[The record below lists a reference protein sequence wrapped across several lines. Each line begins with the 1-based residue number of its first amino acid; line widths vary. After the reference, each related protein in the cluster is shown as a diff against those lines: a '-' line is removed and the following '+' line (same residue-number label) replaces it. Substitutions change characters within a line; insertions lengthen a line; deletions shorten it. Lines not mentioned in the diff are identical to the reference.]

1 MLRVQDGSA
10 TAPGG
15 RGLVSGPTSAPPPA
29 AGDLPAVLASD
40 LRVQRGTRRRGRG
53 GREVLHGISFQVRR
67 GSVTGVIGP
76 SGCGKT
82 TLLRAIVGVQSGVD
96 GELRVLGYTAGD
108 DCLRRRV
115 GYATQA
121 ASVYGD
127 LTVRENLRYFAALVQ
142 AGDPDDPTWAPGYLD
157 ALLDHVGLTEQAS
170 MPVERLSGGQRSRV
184 SLAAAMISG
193 TDVLVLDE
201 PTVGADPLLR
211 RRLWADFRALARGG
225 MTILVSSHVMDE
237 ANRCARLL
245 LLYEGRLLAEGTP
258 AQLLA
263 TTDCGDLEEGF
274 LRLVESPPHPTVA
287 NHDPENGAGT
297 VGPSTADATAASAV
311 TPARSDLARS
321 DLAGSDP
328 SAVGDGAPAHRSG
341 VERRSRGHPP
351 GVRPCLPRRPLD
363 TLRTRATA
371 VRVLRQLGRDRRT
384 LVLVLLLPPLLL
396 LTLRLLFHQSPD
408 TFDRAGP
415 ALLGVF
421 PLMTMFFVTSVA
433 MLRERTSGTLER
445 MLTTPVGRGDL
456 LVGYGL
462 AFAVIATAQAAL
474 TTALT
479 VGALGLTVRGSAS
492 MLFVTAILSSFLGTA
507 LGLWMSAFART
518 EFEAV
523 QFIPAALLPQF
534 MLYGA
539 LVPRRGMLPALDHLS
554 VLMPMTYVVDA
565 MSRVTHAPSFD
576 RWLARDIIIVI
587 ACTLA
592 ALSLAAVTLR
602 RRHP

>member
-1 MLRVQDGSA
+1 VQHGSPRPSGAHVDPGPSAGQGPLLDGSA
-10 TAPGG
+10 PPRSAPGD
-15 RGLVSGPTSAPPPA
+15 V
-29 AGDLPAVLASD
+29 PAVLAAG
-40 LRVQRGTRRRGRG
+40 LRVRRGTHRRGHG
-53 GREVLHGISFQVRR
+53 GQEVIHGISFQVRR

-82 TLLRAIVGVQSGVD
+82 TLLRSIVGVQSGVD

-127 LTVRENLRYFAALVQ
+127 LTVRENLRYFASLVQ
-142 AGDPDDPTWAPGYLD
+142 AGDPDDPTWATGYLD
-157 ALLDHVGLTEQAS
+157 TLLAHVGLTEQAD

-211 RRLWADFRALARGG
+211 RRLWAEFRALARGG
-225 MTILVSSHVMDE
+225 MTILVSSHIMEE
-237 ANRCARLL
+237 ANRCDRLL

-274 LRLVESPPHPTVA
+274 LRLVESPTRHQAAAEHTRG
-287 NHDPENGAGT
+287 DGA
-297 VGPSTADATAASAV
+297 VTADAVVSTVS
-311 TPARSDLARS
+311 TSTNL
-321 DLAGSDP
+321 GTI
-328 SAVGDGAPAHRSG
+328 G
-341 VERRSRGHPP
+341 RRSRGHPP
-351 GVRPCLPRRPLD
+351 GVGPCPARRPVN

-371 VRVLRQLGRDRRT
+371 VRVLRQLGRNRRT
-384 LVLVLLLPPLLL
+384 LVLVLILPPLLL
-396 LTLRLLFHQSPD
+396 LTLRLLFHQSPE

-462 AFAVIATAQAAL
+462 AFTVLATAQAAL
-474 TTALT
+474 ATALT

-492 MLFVTAILSSFLGTA
+492 MLFVAAILSSFLGTA

-534 MLYGA
+534 MLCGA
-539 LVPRRGMLPALDHLS
+539 LVPRHGMLPALDHLS

-565 MSRVTHAPSFD
+565 MSRLTHAPSLD
-576 RWLARDIIIVI
+576 RWLTRDIIIVI

-592 ALSLAAVTLR
+592 ALSLAAITLR